1 MESPAEGFVN
11 RILIEVGETVAVNTP
26 ILILGAEGEELS
38 QEYID
43 SLMNEVGAGAVAPAT
58 DAVAAQSPAPTQ
70 ETAPAPVAVPEGVK
84 VVRLPQ
90 LGQTMEEG
98 TIVNVFASAG
108 DKVGRGDVF
117 C

>member
-38 QEYID
+38 AEYID
-43 SLMNEVGAGAVAPAT
+43 SLMGEVGAGAAAPAT
-58 DAVAAQSPAPTQ
+58 DAVAAQSPAPAQ
-70 ETAPAPVAVPEGVK
+70 ETAPAPAAAAPEGVK

-98 TIVNVFASAG
+98 TIVNAFVSAAPMS
-108 DKVGRGDVF
+108 
-117 C
+117 